1 MLKGMARIHRNCQAC
16 STLFAVEPRN
26 SERQRFCPKPDCQQE
41 RRREAQRLR
50 RATVLERLCSALL
63 KDDPMA
69 ARGPQAASRIPEGL
83 IDSQS
88 PVLIGL
94 ISMLIDSEDREEI
107 SIALQKL
114 WQRGLQI
121 LDPQLTTSQLKR
133 LERKAIDKAAA
144 KAQTRE

>member
-16 STLFAVEPRN
+16 SVLFAVEPRN
-26 SERQRFCPKPDCQQE
+26 SERQRFCPKPDCQRE

-63 KDDPMA
+63 KDDPKA
-69 ARGPQAASRIPEGL
+69 ASGPQTASCIPEGL

-94 ISMLIDSEDREEI
+94 ISMLIDSADREEI
-107 SIALQKL
+107 SNALRRL
-114 WQRGLQI
+114 WQRGVQI
-121 LDPQLTTSQLKR
+121 LDPQLTTSELNR
-133 LERKAIDKAAA
+133 LERKAIGKAAA
-144 KAQTRE
+144 KAQINR